1 MKEFLPFVFIGLTA
15 GSVYGL
21 AGTGLVLTY
30 KTSGIFNFAHG
41 TIAAMVAYAF
51 YDLRQKQGL
60 PWPIALLLCVLV
72 IAPLIGLL
80 LERMAR
86 RLADAPVAMKVVAT
100 IGLIV
105 GVQQL
110 IVNRYGA
117 TIIRFE
123 PFLPARTFRF
133 LGVNVGADQL
143 LVMAVAL
150 AGMLGLTF
158 FLRSRAG
165 REMRA
170 VVNQPDLL
178 AMTGTSPVRVRRRA
192 WVIGTCFAG
201 LSGILLAPTVGLDV
215 ILLTLLVVQAFG
227 AAAVGMFTSIPLTYV
242 GGLVLGVG
250 GALATKYVAEVSWL
264 KGVPASLPFIVLFV
278 VLLVAPSRWLV
289 DFTIE
294 RKPRIRED
302 RRLPRPVVWIGGL
315 LLATLLLRLPT
326 LVDTKLPVWTQ
337 AMAYILMFLSV
348 ALLMRTSGQVSLA
361 QLAFAAV
368 GASTSARLMGHVP
381 WFMAVLIGALVAVPV
396 GAVLAIPAIRRSGL
410 YLALAT
416 FGFAVLLERLVYS
429 TGLMFGH
436 VTASVPAP
444 RPSIAKSDHA
454 YYYVV
459 LLFVV
464 VAVAI
469 VMAVHRS
476 RLGRLLRAMADSET
490 ALSTSGTSVTV
501 IKVAVFCVA
510 AFLAG
515 LGGALLGPVTGNA
528 SPSVYNAFAGLMLV
542 VLAVIVPGS
551 EVIASI
557 GGALALVVLPAYA
570 KGSNEWSAVIFGATA
585 VLVAMSHAGM
595 RAPSWAVRAASA
607 ARPRSHR
614 NPMTVRVKPRTTPE
628 ASMTTVPEAS

>member
-1 MKEFLPFVFIGLTA
+1 MKDFLPFVFIGLTA

-30 KTSGIFNFAHG
+30 KTSGIFNFAYG
-41 TIAAMVAYAF
+41 TIAALVAYTF
-51 YDLRQKQGL
+51 YDLRQQQGL
-60 PWPIALLLCVLV
+60 PWPIALLICVFVISPLV
-72 IAPLIGLL
+72 GLL
-80 LERMAR
+80 LERMGR

-105 GVQQL
+105 AVQQL

-117 TIIRFE
+117 SIIRFK
-123 PFLPARTFRF
+123 PFLPTRTYRF

-158 FLRSRAG
+158 FLRTRAG

-215 ILLTLLVVQAFG
+215 ILLTFLVVQAFG
-227 AAAVGMFTSIPLTYV
+227 AAAVGMFTSIPLTYI
-242 GGLVLGVG
+242 GGLLLGIG
-250 GALATKYVAEVSWL
+250 GALATKYVGQVSWL
-264 KGVPASLPFIVLFV
+264 QGVPASLPFIVLFI
-278 VLLVAPSRWLV
+278 VLVVAPRQWLV

-294 RKPRIRED
+294 RKPRVSEARP
-302 RRLPRPVVWIGGL
+302 LPRSVLWVGGL
-315 LLATLLLRLPT
+315 VVVALLLRLPY
-326 LVDTKLPVWTQ
+326 LVGTNLPVWTS
-337 AMAYILMFLSV
+337 ALAYVLMFLSV

-381 WFMAVLIGALVAVPV
+381 WLIAVLIGAVVAIPV
-396 GAVLAIPAIRRSGL
+396 GALLAIPAIRRSGL

-429 TGLMFGH
+429 TALMFGNA
-436 VTASVPAP
+436 TASLPAP
-444 RPSIAKSDHA
+444 RPSIAKGDHA
-454 YYYVV
+454 YYFVV

-464 VAVAI
+464 LGIGI
-469 VMAVHRS
+469 VTAVHRS

-490 ALSTSGTSVTV
+490 ALVTSGTSITV
-501 IKVAVFCVA
+501 IKVAVFCIA
-510 AFLAG
+510 AFLAA
-515 LGGALLGPVTGNA
+515 LGGALLGPVTGSA
-528 SPSVYNAFAGLMLV
+528 SPANYIAFAGLLLV
-542 VLAVIVPGS
+542 VLAVIIPGS
-551 EVIASI
+551 EIVASV

-570 KGSNEWSAVIFGATA
+570 KGSNEWSAVIFGAAA

-595 RAPSWAVRAASA
+595 RAPGWAVRAGAK
-607 ARPRSHR
+607 ARPSGSR
-614 NPMTVRVKPRTTPE
+614 NPMMARVQPRPE
-628 ASMTTVPEAS
+628 PEGAS